1 MAQLEKNEQP
11 QTNFAGRLKRWCRLL
26 GKYGLS
32 SLTATGV
39 DFTVFH
45 LALTVLAAQAVQATV
60 IGRCAG
66 AFVSFWL
73 QRRWVFQAARATN
86 WPALAVRYSS
96 GVLLGMGMNVAGV
109 WLLHNLGDWR
119 PWPARITA
127 ASATWFLIF
136 LFNHRVVFKPAV
148 NRRPFHYRT

>member
-1 MAQLEKNEQP
+1 MSHLETNEP
-11 QTNFAGRLKRWCRLL
+11 PRTNLAGRLKRWCRLL

-39 DFTVFH
+39 DFTAFH
-45 LALTVLAAQAVQATV
+45 LALTFAAAPAVQATV

-66 AFVSFWL
+66 ALVSFWL
-73 QRRWVFQAARATN
+73 QRRWVFSAAHATN
-86 WPALAVRYSS
+86 WPVLLVRYGG

-109 WLLHNLGDWR
+109 WLLHHLGDWR

-127 ASATWFLIF
+127 ATGTWFLIF
-136 LFNHRVVFKPAV
+136 LFNHRVVFNPAL
-148 NRRPFHYRT
+148 NQRPFNYRT

>member
-1 MAQLEKNEQP
+1 MSNPDKNEP
-11 QTNFAGRLKRWCRLL
+11 PEIKLAVRLKLWGRLL

-39 DFTVFH
+39 DFTAFH
-45 LALTVLAAQAVQATV
+45 LALTMLLAPAVQATV

-66 AFVSFWL
+66 ALVSFWL
-73 QRRWVFQAARATN
+73 QRRWVFHAAHATN
-86 WPALAVRYSS
+86 WAALAVKYSG

-127 ASATWFLIF
+127 ATATWFIVF
-136 LFNHRVVFKPAV
+136 LFNHRVVFNPAF
-148 NRRPFHYRT
+148 NRRPFNYRT